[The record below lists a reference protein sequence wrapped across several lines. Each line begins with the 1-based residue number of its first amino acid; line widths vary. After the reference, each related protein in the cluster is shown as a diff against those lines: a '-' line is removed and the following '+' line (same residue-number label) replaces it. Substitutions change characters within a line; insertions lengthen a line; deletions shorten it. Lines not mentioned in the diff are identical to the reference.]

1 VSKYAFLLVP
11 RLLSIGVWR
20 RREGPIVDEF
30 TQQVVDAAARAVDLS
45 DSRRGGELDFTEA
58 SLSVVE
64 EMLAEAAQFSEELE
78 AGQLT
83 GLVQQFG
90 SYILEVGRR
99 EFGGRYLWSDERDQ
113 PVLVVGEPKFR
124 IAMMALDKVRGRVGG
139 DEADNIPFFYS
150 GFAERARKAVPGDDA
165 LYL

>member
-1 VSKYAFLLVP
+1 
-11 RLLSIGVWR
+11 
-20 RREGPIVDEF
+20 VDEF

-45 DSRRGGELDFTEA
+45 DSRRGGELDFTKA

-90 SYILEVGRR
+90 STSWR
-99 EFGGRYLWSDERDQ
+99 S
-113 PVLVVGEPKFR
+113 
-124 IAMMALDKVRGRVGG
+124 VGG
-139 DEADNIPFFYS
+139 NSAAGIYGLMNEINRCLLSASRSF
-150 GFAERARKAVPGDDA
+150 G
-165 LYL
+165 